1 MDFLFQLFRSLIDRI
16 DTTYVRYLHDEID
29 WRSRMIS
36 IVGARGVGK
45 TTLLLQHIKL
55 HHNLNDTLYVSADNI
70 YFSDNRLFDLA
81 MEFQKLGGKYLF
93 IDEVHKYPDWS
104 KELKMMY
111 DNLPG
116 LKIVF
121 TGSSVL
127 DIFRGTDDLSR
138 RVLTYNLAGLSF
150 REYLNISQGVS
161 LPAFSLEDIIANRGV
176 DLKLIVSHP
185 LMHFREYLEGGYYPF
200 FNEPGYDERLRNVLN
215 LTLET
220 DIPTYANMNIATARK
235 LKQLLYII
243 SQSVPFKPVFTKIS
257 NLIGVHRNQLAD
269 LFYYLEKAGIISQL
283 RESTKGIKLLGKVE
297 KVFLN
302 NTNLIYALAE
312 EKPNIGNVRET
323 FFYNQMSVKNDV
335 FSSDKADF
343 MIKDMTFEVGGKNKG
358 QRQVKGVENA
368 HIVKD
373 DIEYGQLNIIP
384 LWAFGFNY

>member
-16 DTTYVRYLHDEID
+16 DTTYVRYLHAEID

-176 DLKLIVSHP
+176 DLKSIVSHP
-185 LMHFREYLEGGYYPF
+185 LMHFRE
-200 FNEPGYDERLRNVLN
+200 
-215 LTLET
+215 
-220 DIPTYANMNIATARK
+220 
-235 LKQLLYII
+235 
-243 SQSVPFKPVFTKIS
+243 
-257 NLIGVHRNQLAD
+257 
-269 LFYYLEKAGIISQL
+269 
-283 RESTKGIKLLGKVE
+283 
-297 KVFLN
+297 
-302 NTNLIYALAE
+302 
-312 EKPNIGNVRET
+312 
-323 FFYNQMSVKNDV
+323 
-335 FSSDKADF
+335 
-343 MIKDMTFEVGGKNKG
+343 
-358 QRQVKGVENA
+358 
-368 HIVKD
+368 
-373 DIEYGQLNIIP
+373 
-384 LWAFGFNY
+384 